1 MTGQLVVAAAQSHLT
16 YFQAIVMGVL
26 QGITELF
33 PISSL
38 GHSVL
43 FPALFG
49 WHNLVGV
56 QSGGESCFLAFV
68 VGLHVGTA
76 VALIIYYHRTWWN
89 LAGGLTTSVRDRSI
103 AEPRQRLIWL
113 IILAT
118 IPVGIVGLAFEHKLR
133 TQFAKPLSAAI
144 FLTINGVILLGA
156 EVLRRRSLANA
167 GRLSAPRGR
176 HAKGAATTAAASDE
190 DATSFRR
197 LDSFPLL
204 RGIAVGCTQI
214 LALFAGISRSGVTMA
229 SGIASGLD
237 HEDAAEFSFLLATPV
252 ILAAGVLKIPDLFGT
267 LGDGIRGQCFAG
279 AAAAA
284 VAAYL
289 SVSFL
294 VRWFKTRTLW
304 PFGIYCLV
312 VGGLCIIRFA

>member
-1 MTGQLVVAAAQSHLT
+1 MTGPLVVATAHSHLT
-16 YFQAIVMGVL
+16 YLQAIVMGLL
-26 QGITELF
+26 QGVTELF

-43 FPALFG
+43 FPALLG
-49 WHNLVGV
+49 WHNLVGS
-56 QSGGESCFLAFV
+56 QSSGESFFLAFV

-76 VALIIYYHRTWWN
+76 VALLIYYRRTWLH
-89 LAGGLTTSVRDRSI
+89 LAGGLATSVRDRSI
-103 AEPRQRLIWL
+103 AEPRQRLVWL

-118 IPVGIVGLAFEHKLR
+118 IPVGVVGLAFEHKLR

-144 FLTINGVILLGA
+144 FLTINGFILLGA

-167 GRLSAPRGR
+167 GRLTKGRGR
-176 HAKGAATTAAASDE
+176 HAPGAAASDPQ
-190 DATSFRR
+190 ATSFRR

-204 RGIAVGCTQI
+204 RGVAVGCTQI

-252 ILAAGVLKIPDLFGT
+252 ILAAGVLKLPDLFGP

-312 VGGLCIIRFA
+312 VGVLCIIRFG